1 VLVADGEAALDLS
14 RLLLAGLVGVFA
26 FSVGRR
32 HSAGHGRAGIY
43 AIVVVVVTALTVAV
57 LKNQLS
63 GH

>member
-1 VLVADGEAALDLS
+1 VLVADGKAALDLS

-32 HSAGHGRAGIY
+32 HGAGHGRAGIY
-43 AIVVVVVTALTVAV
+43 AIVVVVIALTVAV